1 MNTHRRQSESAAAGT
16 IHGRHAGSNRRGA
29 AATEAAVTL
38 PVLILLAFGSIEM
51 ANAIFLRQSLNMAAY
66 EAAKVVTRPG
76 SNDALARTR
85 CAQVLAMR
93 RVTDFTMTVSPAI
106 TTASPRG
113 IMVTVTVTAPAG
125 NLSYGPLRFMSGAT
139 LRSQV
144 CMVRL

>member
-1 MNTHRRQSESAAAGT
+1 MNTHLRQPNFAAVGATQGRRS
-16 IHGRHAGSNRRGA
+16 GSIRRGV

-38 PVLILLAFGSIEM
+38 PVLIVLAFGCIEM
-51 ANAIFLRQSLNMAAY
+51 ANAIFMRQSLNMAAY

-139 LRSQV
+139 IRSQV